1 MTQLTDKER
10 TAQMND
16 MRSFDEQ
23 MPCVGIF
30 GYDPAAHSL
39 IGMRKKEITPQLVEA
54 AAEKG
59 SPFISYPEMQG
70 DLSADDSRLAGRVV
84 WSVDKFLVLV
94 GKWAEPIQDELTE
107 LLEKEFS
114 LPYFEF
120 VYDEHWDLGH
130 VWSGDMPR

>member
-1 MTQLTDKER
+1 
-10 TAQMND
+10 MND
-16 MRSFDEQ
+16 MRTFDEQ

-30 GYDPAAHSL
+30 WYDPVDHNFF
-39 IGMRKKEITPQLVEA
+39 GVRKKEITPRMVEE

-59 SPFISYPEMQG
+59 SPFISYPEMQRE
-70 DLSADDSRLAGRVV
+70 LSVNDSSLCGRVV
-84 WSVDKFLVLV
+84 WSIDKFIVLV
-94 GKWAEPIQDELTE
+94 GEWAEPIQEELTE

-130 VWSGDMPR
+130 GWSGDMPR